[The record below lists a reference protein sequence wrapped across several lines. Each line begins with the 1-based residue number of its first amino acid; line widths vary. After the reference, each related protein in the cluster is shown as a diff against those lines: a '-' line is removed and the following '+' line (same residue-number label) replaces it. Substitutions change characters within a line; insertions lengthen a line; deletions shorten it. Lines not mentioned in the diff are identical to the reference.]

1 MAAHGDAPFRRPN
14 LTPKVGPEHWSFARI
29 EREWGNSS
37 LSCATYFRFKSVS
50 DLRRLKG
57 ALRVPDS
64 FRTPSGYH
72 FSGEEGLLIMLHRY
86 AYPCTLGAMC
96 WESGRGTTAL
106 SECFL
111 FMNKH
116 VYKQRRRPRSYTSA
130 QR

>member
-50 DLRRLKG
+50 DLRQLKG
-57 ALRVPDS
+57 ALQVPDS

-86 AYPCTLGAMC
+86 AY
-96 WESGRGTTAL
+96 TANTHL
-106 SECFL
+106 
-111 FMNKH
+111 
-116 VYKQRRRPRSYTSA
+116 V
-130 QR
+130 